1 MQIIETVNEI
11 RQLSRAWKREGRSV
25 GCVPT
30 MGALHEGHISLV
42 KEARRH
48 GASRIVV
55 TIFVNPT
62 QFGPNEDFS
71 RYPRTIESD
80 LQACA
85 AAGVA
90 AVYVPSVDE
99 MYRRD
104 ASCWVQEEK
113 LSLGLCGPLRPG
125 HFRGVATVVL
135 KLLNAVEPD
144 LAVFGEKDFQQLAV
158 IRRMVRDLD
167 HGCEILGAPTLRDPD
182 GLAMSSRNRYLNPEE
197 RQRALALPKALQG
210 MRRELAANPVTP
222 PSVLLESARA
232 LLATVDA
239 RIDYIEIVDSES
251 LAHLDTFD
259 GVRSARAIAAVRIG
273 TTRLIDN
280 LALFG

>member
-30 MGALHEGHISLV
+30 MGALHDGHLSLI
-42 KEARRH
+42 KEVRRH

-71 RYPRTIESD
+71 RYPRTIDAD

-85 AAGVA
+85 AAGVS
-90 AVYVPSVDE
+90 AVYIPSVDE

-113 LSLGLCGPLRPG
+113 LSLGLCGPVRPG

-135 KLLNAVEPD
+135 KLLHAIEPD

-167 HGCEILGAPTLRDPD
+167 LGCEILGAPILRDPD
-182 GLAMSSRNRYLNPEE
+182 GLAMSSRNRYLSPEE
-197 RQRALALPKALQG
+197 RLRALALPKALNRMCQD
-210 MRRELAANPVTP
+210 LAANPVTP
-222 PSVLLESARA
+222 PSVLLEAARA
-232 LLATVDA
+232 SLAA
-239 RIDYIEIVDSES
+239 AGAKIDYIEIVDAES
-251 LAHLDTFD
+251 LAHLDIFD
-259 GVRSARAIAAVRIG
+259 GVRSARAIAAIRIG
-273 TTRLIDN
+273 ATRLIDN

>member
-1 MQIIETVNEI
+1 MQIIETVSEI

-30 MGALHEGHISLV
+30 MGALHEGHLSLI
-42 KEARRH
+42 KEIRRH

-62 QFGPNEDFS
+62 QFGPNEDFN
-71 RYPRTIESD
+71 RYPRTIDAD

-85 AAGVA
+85 AAGVS
-90 AVYVPSVDE
+90 AVYIPAVEE

-113 LSLGLCGPLRPG
+113 LSLGLCGPVRPG

-135 KLLNAVEPD
+135 KLLNAIEPD

-158 IRRMVRDLD
+158 IRRMVRDFDL
-167 HGCEILGAPTLRDPD
+167 GCEILGAPTLRDPD
-182 GLAMSSRNRYLNPEE
+182 GLAMSSRNRYLSPEE
-197 RQRALALPKALQG
+197 RVRALALPKALDRMCQD
-210 MRRELAANPVTP
+210 LAANPVSP
-222 PSVLLESARA
+222 PSVLLEAARA
-232 LLATVDA
+232 SLAAVDA
-239 RIDYIEIVDSES
+239 KIDYIEIVDAES

-273 TTRLIDN
+273 ATRLIDN